1 MTNLNINAK
10 ITLYWYILSIIA
22 FMILHLSLD
31 WSLTASLSAFIVLTI
46 KPTVD
51 VLVRVNHFYPIKNY
65 VLACGVITTAIAL
78 AICKAVGVI

>member
-1 MTNLNINAK
+1 MTNLKINAK
-10 ITLYWYILSIIA
+10 ITLYWYILSSIA

-31 WSLTASLSAFIVLTI
+31 WSLTASLLAFVVLTI

-65 VLACGVITTAIAL
+65 GLAYGAITTAIAL